1 MRIQVPVDDVIC
13 DVEFR
18 ADGSVH
24 YVASLTKGRVGAM
37 DSSRTIWPRK
47 RNKPMTDL
55 ARRAIDAATE
65 KRASPNYRMTDGHQR
80 PF

>member
-1 MRIQVPVDDVIC
+1 MRITVPVDNVVC

-18 ADGSVH
+18 ADGTVR

-47 RNKPMTDL
+47 RNKPMTEL
-55 ARRAIDAATE
+55 ARRAIEAATA
-65 KRASPNYRMTDGHQR
+65 KRSGHQLTDHSL
-80 PF
+80 